1 MCFTRSTR
9 HTHAEILSYFLEPTM
24 QASQPETQ
32 NAPLNSS
39 AQTLLRF
46 ERVSKQFGG
55 TLAVD
60 DLTLEVRAGEVLAL
74 LGQNGAGKST
84 VIKMLAGVHPSSSG
98 EILYRNQKLESFN
111 GKPPNLGISFGI
123 EIFEYR

>member
-1 MCFTRSTR
+1 MITLSFSQSKRKKFVQNGATRFATSS
-9 HTHAEILSYFLEPTM
+9 HSLELTV
-24 QASQPETQ
+24 QPPQTVTQ
-32 NAPLNSS
+32 NAPPTSS
-39 AQTLLRF
+39 GPVLLRF

-84 VIKMLAGVHPSSSG
+84 VIIQARAARFSTAIKSSSRSMAKRRLRLSTKTSG
-98 EILYRNQKLESFN
+98 
-111 GKPPNLGISFGI
+111 
-123 EIFEYR
+123 